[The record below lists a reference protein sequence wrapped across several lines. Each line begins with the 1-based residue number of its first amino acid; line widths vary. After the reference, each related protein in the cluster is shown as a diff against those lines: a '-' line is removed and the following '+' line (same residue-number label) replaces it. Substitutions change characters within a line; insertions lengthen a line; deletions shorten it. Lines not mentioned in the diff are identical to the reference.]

1 MTLSNPGFKLCRLNI
16 GIANG
21 FFEHRKAN
29 GEHPIR
35 SLKNIATKGTNR
47 SFTERVC
54 LMPHKY
60 TASNPS
66 RGSSIL
72 EEKIALYA
80 RVPHYV
86 LITGERGT
94 GKTTLAKRLHE
105 MSPRSRKEFVSVN
118 CASFTAELLESELF
132 GYEKG
137 AFTGANA
144 AKSGLFETADGGTLF
159 LDEVGELS
167 ISLQS
172 KLLKAVEEKRIRR
185 VGGNREREIDV
196 RIIAATSKDL
206 HSMVLEGTFR
216 ADLYDRLNILQLE
229 TIPLRFQRERI
240 RELFIRQLKEE
251 TAAVGRSAPFVIDD
265 EALATVE
272 LLEWR
277 GNYRQLK
284 NFAARLAVQAFD
296 SPSITEENVLHVA
309 GIDRSITQ
317 ASDSAIAQGL
327 QLNDPNLVTVTL
339 DANTDDLDS
348 VYVKAAATFIEH
360 ALKRSRGNLR
370 RAARSMG
377 TTHSTLSRI
386 LKKHKESIA
395 NGTYPA
401 SEKQAYSAAA

>member
-1 MTLSNPGFKLCRLNI
+1 MVHT
-16 GIANG
+16 
-21 FFEHRKAN
+21 
-29 GEHPIR
+29 
-35 SLKNIATKGTNR
+35 
-47 SFTERVC
+47 
-54 LMPHKY
+54 Y
-60 TASNPS
+60 TAGNPFK
-66 RGSSIL
+66 GSSIL
-72 EEKIALYA
+72 EEQMALYA

-105 MSPRSRKEFVSVN
+105 MSPRSRKELVSVN

-185 VGGNREREIDV
+185 VGGNRERDIDV
-196 RIIAATSKDL
+196 RIIAATSRNL
-206 HSMVLEGTFR
+206 IAMVHEGVFR
-216 ADLYDRLNILQLE
+216 ADLFDRLNILQLE
-229 TIPLRFQRERI
+229 TIPLRFQQERI
-240 RELFIRQLKEE
+240 RDLFIRQMNEE
-251 TAAVGRSAPFVIDD
+251 SATVGRSTPFVIDD
-265 EALATVE
+265 EALESVE

-277 GNYRQLK
+277 GNYRELK

-296 SPSITEENVLHVA
+296 APSITEEIVLHVA
-309 GIDRSITQ
+309 GIDHGITQ
-317 ASDSAIAQGL
+317 ASNSVIAQGL
-327 QLNDPNLVTVTL
+327 QLNSPNLVTVTL

-377 TTHSTLSRI
+377 TTHSTISRI
-386 LKKHKESIA
+386 LKKHKESVGNSA
-395 NGTYPA
+395 YPTH
-401 SEKQAYSAAA
+401 EQKAYSTAA

>member
-1 MTLSNPGFKLCRLNI
+1 MR
-16 GIANG
+16 
-21 FFEHRKAN
+21 HQ
-29 GEHPIR
+29 
-35 SLKNIATKGTNR
+35 
-47 SFTERVC
+47 
-54 LMPHKY
+54 Y
-60 TASNPS
+60 TDGKPK

-72 EEKIALYA
+72 EEQMALYA

-105 MSPRSRKEFVSVN
+105 MSPRARKEFVSVN
-118 CASFTAELLESELF
+118 CASFNAELLESELF

-167 ISLQS
+167 FTLQA

-185 VGGNREREIDV
+185 VGGNRERDIDV
-196 RIIAATSKDL
+196 RIIAATSRDL
-206 HSMVLEGTFR
+206 HSMALEGAFR

-229 TIPLRFQRERI
+229 TIPLRFQQERI

-251 TAAVGRSAPFVIDD
+251 SAAVGRTAPFVIDD
-265 EALATVE
+265 EALGMVE

-296 SPSITEENVLHVA
+296 SLSITEEMVIHVA
-309 GIDRSITQ
+309 RIDRSITQ
-317 ASDSAIAQGL
+317 ASNSAIAQGL
-327 QLNDPNLVTVTL
+327 QLNGPNLVTVTL
-339 DANTDDLDS
+339 DADTDDLDS

-386 LKKHKESIA
+386 LKKHKER
-395 NGTYPA
+395 
-401 SEKQAYSAAA
+401 SEHELLPLSTSSVAA